1 MDVSRKTDY
10 ALRMLSALVEDPT
23 GVVSVRTAARENG
36 VPYSFA
42 RSIQHDLAVAGIVEN
57 ARGASGGMHLAV
69 DPRET
74 TLLQLVEA
82 VQGPVIIAGCN
93 SANGTERPC
102 PNIAT
107 CHFRPVWCNAEQL
120 LQKFFS
126 SVTLYQIV
134 VEGRSP
140 LLDGDF
146 RLASLEEARAAAQAG
161 ERNVPSAGP
170 GEGGPEDD
178 SGPVAAAGDG
188 SGGDA

>member
-10 ALRMLSALVEDPT
+10 ALRMLAALVRDPT

-82 VQGPVIIAGCN
+82 VQGPVIIAGCLG
-93 SANGTERPC
+93 AGGTGEPC

-120 LQKFFS
+120 LRKFFS

-134 VEGRSP
+134 AEGRSP
-140 LLDGDF
+140 LLEGGF
-146 RLASLEEARAAAQAG
+146 RLASLEEARAAAQTGEGDVPAAG
-161 ERNVPSAGP
+161 SAG
-170 GEGGPEDD
+170 GGRGSAEAVEGGKDAE
-178 SGPVAAAGDG
+178 
-188 SGGDA
+188 GGA